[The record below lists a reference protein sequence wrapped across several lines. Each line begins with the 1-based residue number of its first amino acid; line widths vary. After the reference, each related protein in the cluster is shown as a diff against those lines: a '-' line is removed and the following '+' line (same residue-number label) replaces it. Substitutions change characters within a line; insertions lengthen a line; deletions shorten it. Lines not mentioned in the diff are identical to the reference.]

1 LAGLRVIDM
10 TLMLAGPYAS
20 MLLADHGAE
29 VIKVEPLEGDYVRTV
44 GPYRPDDSL
53 HAFGGYFQSVNRN
66 KLSIALNL
74 KEPEARDILIEMVKH
89 ADVLVENYRTGV
101 MDRLG
106 LSYET
111 LHAVNP
117 RLVYAAVRGS
127 ATAQRQQPLRELAGY
142 DVIAQAMGGI
152 MESPASPRRS
162 RRRSDPAWATSSPR
176 SCAPSACSRRS
187 TGEGDGT
194 GQFVDVSMVDSVL
207 ALCERIVYQY
217 SYEQKVPKP
226 EGQRHPFL
234 TPFGIVPC
242 KDGHITLACHTDA
255 LWAKLCKLISRPEM
269 ATDPRLTTEAARRE
283 HSDLVYGIVS
293 EFTLQ
298 RTKSELLVE
307 LGGQVPFSPVYTVA
321 EIAKDPHFAA
331 RNMLVELEHPG
342 ASGRMAVAGV
352 PVKMSETLAVS
363 GGARHCCRSTPSSC
377 SRRSASA
384 RNRCNRCVSGGGR
397 LNTARRRSMSQKR
410 KCLGASS
417 SPSRARTRR

>member
-1 LAGLRVIDM
+1 MGEQVSEPAAPGALAGLRVIDM

-29 VIKVEPLEGDYVRTV
+29 VIKVEPLEGDYVRSV

-74 KEPEARDILIEMVKH
+74 KDPEARGLLIDLVRRS
-89 ADVLVENYRTGV
+89 DVLIENYRAGV

-111 LHAVNP
+111 LHEANP
-117 RLVYAAVRGS
+117 RLVYAAVRGFGDPRS
-127 ATAQRQQPLRELAGY
+127 GDSPYVNWPAY

-152 MESPASPRRS
+152 MGI
-162 RRRSDPAWATSSPR
+162 
-176 SCAPSACSRRS
+176 
-187 TGEGDGT
+187 TGESAGEPTKVGPGVGDIVPAIMCAFGVLAAVYHARAT
-194 GQFVDVSMVDSVL
+194 GQGQFVDVSMVDTVL
-207 ALCERIVYQY
+207 ALCERIVYQH
-217 SYEQKVPKP
+217 SYENKVPKP

-255 LWAKLCKLISRPEM
+255 LWTTLCGLIGRPEM
-269 ATDPRLTTEAARRE
+269 ATDPRLSTELARRE
-283 HSDLVYGIVS
+283 HSDLVYDTIS
-293 EFTLQ
+293 AFTLP
-298 RTKSELLVE
+298 RTKAELLTH

-331 RNMLVELEHPG
+331 RRMLVELEHPG
-342 ASGRMAVAGV
+342 AAGRMAIAGV
-352 PVKMSETLAVS
+352 PVKMSETP
-363 GGARHCCRSTPSSC
+363 GG
-377 SRRSASA
+377 
-384 RNRCNRCVSGGGR
+384 V
-397 LNTARRRSMSQKR
+397 RRRAPLLSEHAEQV
-410 KCLGASS
+410 LAQIGVDA
-417 SPSRARTRR
+417 ARLRSLRERRVVG